1 MSWFWCCASL
11 KGGTDM
17 NNWRTL
23 ELAIRRNNDGSYSVI
38 DTRVGIR
45 LVKAGFQ
52 SHNEAKEWCDNRH
65 IRQGNKDHN
74 DPTTLK

>member
-1 MSWFWCCASL
+1 MNDRGRPSL
-11 KGGTDM
+11 T
-17 NNWRTL
+17 
-23 ELAIRRNNDGSYSVI
+23 IRRNNDGSYSVI

-65 IRQGNKDHN
+65 IRHGNKNHN
-74 DPTTLK
+74 DPRND

>member
-1 MSWFWCCASL
+1 
-11 KGGTDM
+11 M
-17 NNWRTL
+17 NDRHTL
-23 ELAIRRNNDGSYSVI
+23 SLAIRRKNDGSYSVI

-65 IRQGNKDHN
+65 IRHGNKDHN
-74 DPTTLK
+74 DATVTIR